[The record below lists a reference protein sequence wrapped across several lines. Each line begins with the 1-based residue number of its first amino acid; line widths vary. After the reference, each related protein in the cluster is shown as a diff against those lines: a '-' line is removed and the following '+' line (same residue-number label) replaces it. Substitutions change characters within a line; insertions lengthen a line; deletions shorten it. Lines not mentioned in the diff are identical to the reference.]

1 MKRYISYD
9 QSPIGW
15 LRTVGTEKNI
25 VELKFSKTPGKSDRH
40 LPKCIQT
47 CKNQLQE
54 YFQGTRNK
62 FHLPLSL
69 TGTDFQK
76 SVWRELA
83 AIPHGQA
90 VSYGDIACR
99 VGNPRSS
106 RAVGGA
112 NHVNPIV
119 IVIPCHRV
127 IGSNG
132 HLAGFGGEL
141 WRKEWLL
148 RHEQAV
154 FREGGIPIRYG
165 YLPPKGAD

>member
-47 CKNQLQE
+47 CKKQLQE
-54 YFQGTRNK
+54 YFQGRRKK
-62 FHLPLSL
+62 FSLPLEL
-69 TGTDFQK
+69 AGTDFQK

-83 AIPHGQA
+83 SIPYGQA

-99 VGNPRSS
+99 VGNPKSS

-132 HLAGFGGEL
+132 HLMGFGGAV
-141 WRKEWLL
+141 WRKQWLL
-148 RHEQAV
+148 RHERAV
-154 FREGGIPIRYG
+154 FREGDTQIRYAQS
-165 YLPPKGAD
+165 LPEDSD